1 MVYRILV
8 PLDGSPL
15 AEQALPYAERL
26 AEALSARLILS
37 RVLPLSVVRPAEADL
52 ASAAEARAY
61 LLGVGDRL
69 TTNGRLVETTTPWGE
84 PAAEI
89 LKQARSTQA
98 DLVVMV
104 THGRSGPGRWLYG
117 SVADEVLRNAS
128 VPVVLVPR
136 ASAAPWSAHRAPRIL
151 VPLDGSELGEAAL
164 GPAQKL
170 AARLGSEIV
179 LLQVIPFPPHELYP
193 GTVEAYLEAFDP
205 DAQVVETKQYLAQV
219 AQRLRPTISQVRI
232 RAELGKPAALIS
244 QVAVAEKADLIVM
257 ATHGRTGVARLVLG
271 SIATATLQH
280 ASVPM
285 MFVRPTSLKSSTAP
299 VAPEVELTPE
309 PAATG

>member
-1 MVYRILV
+1 MMYTILV

-26 AEALSARLILS
+26 TEALSARLILS
-37 RVLPLSVVRPAEADL
+37 RVLPLSVLQPAEADL
-52 ASAAEARAY
+52 ASADEARAY
-61 LLGVGDRL
+61 VLRVGDRL
-69 TTNGRLVETTTPWGE
+69 TTNGRLVEMTTPWGE

-89 LKQARSTQA
+89 LEQARSAQA
-98 DLVVMV
+98 DLVVMA

-117 SVADEVLRNAS
+117 SVADEVLRHAS
-128 VPVVLVPR
+128 VPVILVPR
-136 ASAAPWSAHRAPRIL
+136 DSAAPWSADRSPRIL

-170 AARLGSEIV
+170 AARLRAEIV
-179 LLQVIPFPPHELYP
+179 LLQVIPFPPYELYP
-193 GTVEAYLEAFDP
+193 GAVAAYLEAFDP
-205 DAQVVETKQYLAQV
+205 DAQVVQANQYLAQT

-232 RAELGKPAALIS
+232 RAELGKPAALIA
-244 QVAVAEKADLIVM
+244 QVAVAEQADLIVM

-280 ASVPM
+280 ASIPL
-285 MFVRPTSLKSSTAP
+285 MFVRPTSLKSSTAS

-309 PAATG
+309 PAPAG